1 MSRKFQRTRGAH
13 LYRGKR
19 AGRGARLMSKIH
31 RGIEP
36 SGTMAETF
44 KKIKEQDNRE
54 GVIS

>member
-1 MSRKFQRTRGAH
+1 MNRKFQRTRGAH

-36 SGTMAETF
+36 SGTIEETF
-44 KKIKEQDNRE
+44 KKIKEMEN
-54 GVIS
+54 GKGN